1 MDSKEFKKEIDQ
13 YIDSSYKAFQSY
25 QDMIKELFGVF
36 HKVCEENNI
45 RYYTAFG
52 TLLGIIRDGGM
63 IPWDADI
70 DIMLPITEAE
80 KDIKILSEKL
90 PEDYYLVS
98 NYIDPNYYLCET
110 RMCKK
115 GYDPDI
121 FHIDFFY
128 LIGAP
133 DDEKERRKYR
143 KTVRKTFYLRAIR
156 NQPIKK
162 GDNRRDQLVYYSKK
176 FIKFWLH
183 LIPNSVV
190 NSKCEKLMH
199 KYDMDKCS
207 YYTSWDDLAAMYP
220 ADAFDPIKRVEVEGQ
235 EYCIP
240 SDSERVLEPVYSD
253 FRSYMPVARRFDE
266 FYTSV
271 QRFNRYAPASS
282 EQNEQN

>member
-1 MDSKEFKKEIDQ
+1 MTP
-13 YIDSSYKAFQSY
+13 SYKAFQSY

-36 HKVCEENNI
+36 YKVCEENNI
-45 RYYTAFG
+45 RYYTFG

-80 KDIKILSEKL
+80 QDIKILSEKL

-143 KTVRKTFYLRAIR
+143 KTVRKRPSISERTGIGPSRRATTGEISLYIIR
-156 NQPIKK
+156 
-162 GDNRRDQLVYYSKK
+162 REVYQILAAS
-176 FIKFWLH
+176 
-183 LIPNSVV
+183 IPNSVI
-190 NSKCEKLMH
+190 NSRCEKLMH

-207 YYTSWDDLAAMYP
+207 YYTSWDDRCHVP
-220 ADAFDPIKRVEVEGQ
+220 CGRIRPDQERKEGQ
-235 EYCIP
+235 EYCAILL
-240 SDSERVLEPVYSD
+240 DSERVLEPVYSD

-271 QRFNRYAPASS
+271 QRLTDTHRGF
-282 EQNEQN
+282 